1 MKKTIILSLVSV
13 FSVLPF
19 TSCKVEVIDKNQGP
33 IKASTVNAKDFD
45 GIAISYP
52 AEVTYIPSE
61 TFSVEVKAPEKV
73 KENMIIKVKDG
84 VLQIS
89 PQEMWGKNKRYLILN
104 GYSNNNEDVK
114 ITVKAPTIKE
124 VSIAGSGDFK
134 CNSTMKTT
142 KLVLSVAGSGDID
155 IKNIEAQFVS
165 ASIAGS
171 GDIDAGLTKVA
182 KTEASIAGSGDID
195 MKFSDCGH
203 VEANLSGSGDIEL
216 SGDIKS
222 LSKNIMGSGDF
233 HTDKL
238 RINRQ

>member
-1 MKKTIILSLVSV
+1 MKKTIILSLVFV
-13 FSVLPF
+13 FSILAF
-19 TSCKVEVIDKNQGP
+19 TSCKVEVIDKNQGS
-33 IKASTVNAKDFD
+33 IKESTVDAKDFD

-61 TFSVEVKAPEKV
+61 TFSVVVKAPEKV
-73 KENMIIKVKDG
+73 KENMIIKVIDG

-89 PQEMWGKNKRYLILN
+89 SQEMWGKNKRYLILN
-104 GYSNNNEDVK
+104 GYSSNNEDVK
-114 ITVKAPTIKE
+114 ITVKAPSLNE

-134 CNSTMKTT
+134 CNSTMKTQ

-155 IKNIEAQFVS
+155 INNIEAQFVS
-165 ASIAGS
+165 ASISGS
-171 GDIDAGLTKVA
+171 GDIDAGLSKVA
-182 KTEASIAGSGDID
+182 KTEASIAGSGDIE

-222 LSKNIMGSGDF
+222 LSKNIIGSGEF

-238 RINRQ
+238 RINR

>member
-13 FSVLPF
+13 LSFLTF
-19 TSCKVEVIDKNQGP
+19 TSCKVEVIDKNQGS
-33 IKASTVNAKDFD
+33 IKASTVDVKDFN

-52 AEVTYIPSE
+52 VEVTYIPSE
-61 TFSVEVKAPEKV
+61 TFSVVVKAPEKV
-73 KENMIIKVKDG
+73 KENIIIKVKDG
-84 VLQIS
+84 ILQIS

-104 GYSNNNEDVK
+104 GYSSNNEDVK
-114 ITVKAPTIKE
+114 ITVKAPSLNE

-134 CNSTMKTT
+134 CKSTMKTQ

-171 GDIDAGLTKVA
+171 GDIDAGLTKVE

-195 MKFSDCGH
+195 IKFSDCGH
-203 VEANLSGSGDIEL
+203 VEANISGSGDIEL
-216 SGDIKS
+216 SGNIKS
-222 LSKNIMGSGDF
+222 LSKNIIGSGEF

-238 RINRQ
+238 RFNR

>member
-1 MKKTIILSLVSV
+1 MKNTIFLSLVSV
-13 FSVLPF
+13 FSILAF

-33 IKASTVNAKDFD
+33 IKASTVDAKDFD
-45 GIAISYP
+45 GITISYP

-61 TFSVEVKAPEKV
+61 TFSVVVKASEKV

-89 PQEMWGKNKRYLILN
+89 LQEMWGKNKRYLILN
-104 GYSNNNEDVK
+104 GYSINNEDVK
-114 ITVKAPTIKE
+114 ITVKAPSLNE

-134 CNSTMKTT
+134 CNSTMKAQ

-182 KTEASIAGSGDID
+182 KTETSIAGSGDIE

-203 VEANLSGSGDIEL
+203 VEANISGSGDIEL

-222 LSKNIMGSGDF
+222 LSKNIIGSGEF

-238 RINRQ
+238 RINR